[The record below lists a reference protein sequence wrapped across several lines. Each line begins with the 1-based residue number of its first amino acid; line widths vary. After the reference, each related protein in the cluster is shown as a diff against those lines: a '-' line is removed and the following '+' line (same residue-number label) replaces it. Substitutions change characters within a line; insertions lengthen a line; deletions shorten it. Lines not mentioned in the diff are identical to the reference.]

1 VIDPICIKLKMTKGS
16 FSGMIE
22 VSELNQTQKGFP
34 MTTVTQLS
42 KTLQDILTKTANDL
56 ARSTGFT
63 QRESKVTG
71 AVFVQALVLGW
82 LAKADATL
90 EELTQGMAALD
101 VSLSPQ
107 GLDHRFS
114 PQAAELLKQ
123 LLQRATQHLISVDPV
138 AIPVLQRFQGVYL
151 QDSTTITL
159 PNALAEQWHG
169 CGGKAGV
176 GEAALKV
183 QVQFDLSAG
192 EIAHLTLHHGRE
204 QDRNASIQHRPLP
217 AGALRLADL
226 GYFSVSVFEK
236 LGKQGVYWLSRYQAQ
251 VNLTDEL
258 GHALD
263 LPQWLSKQ
271 TANEVD
277 RPIVLSDRYQLPCR
291 LIAVRVPAPVAAE
304 RRRRLRREARKKG
317 QTVSRARLQLAAW
330 TIFVTNV
337 PVEKLS
343 VKETLVLG
351 RCRWQIELLFD
362 LWKTHGKVDQSRSR
376 QPWRMLCEVYA
387 KLLALVI
394 QHWLVLVGC
403 WQYPD
408 RSWRKASKTIRRYA
422 LQILSTLAIRTQLE
436 KVIQTIQKCLMT
448 GCRIN
453 KRKSKPHAFQLLL
466 AFPAENALA

>member
-1 VIDPICIKLKMTKGS
+1 
-16 FSGMIE
+16 MIG
-22 VSELNQTQKGFP
+22 VGELNPPQKGFP
-34 MTTVTQLS
+34 MTTVTHLS

-56 ARSTGFT
+56 ARTTGFT

-82 LAKADATL
+82 LANADATL

-101 VSLSPQ
+101 VTLSPQ
-107 GLDHRFS
+107 GLEDRFS
-114 PQAAELLKQ
+114 PQAADLLKQ
-123 LLQRATQHLISVDPV
+123 LLQRATQHLIAVDPV

-159 PNALAEQWHG
+159 PNELAEQWQG
-169 CGGKAGV
+169 CGGKVGV

-192 EIAHLTLHHGRE
+192 GIAHLTLHHGRE
-204 QDRNASIQHRPLP
+204 QDRNASVQTSPLP

-226 GYFSVSVFEK
+226 GYFSVAVFET
-236 LGKQGVYWLSRYQAQ
+236 LGKQGVYWLSRYP
-251 VNLTDEL
+251 VNVKVADEL
-258 GHALD
+258 GRALD
-263 LPQWLSKQ
+263 LPHWLSTQ
-271 TANEVD
+271 TANEID

-291 LIAVRVPAPVAAE
+291 LIAVRVPAQVATE

-317 QTVSRARLQLAAW
+317 QTVSRVRLQLAAW

-343 VKETLVLG
+343 VEEALVLG

-362 LWKTHGKVDQSRSR
+362 LWKTQGQVGHSRST
-376 QPWRMLCEVYA
+376 QPWRILCEVYA
-387 KLLALVI
+387 KLLAMVI

-403 WQYPD
+403 WHHPD

-422 LQILSTLAIRTQLE
+422 SQLLSSLAVRAHLE
-436 KVIQTIQKCLMT
+436 KVVLMIQHCLTT

-453 KRKSKPHAFQLLL
+453 KRKATPHAFQLLL
-466 AFPAENALA
+466 AFSAENALA

>member
-1 VIDPICIKLKMTKGS
+1 
-16 FSGMIE
+16 MIG
-22 VSELNQTQKGFP
+22 VSRLNLPQKGFP
-34 MTTVTQLS
+34 MTTVTHLS
-42 KTLQDILTKTANDL
+42 KTLQELLTKTANDL
-56 ARSTGFT
+56 ARPTGFT

-71 AVFVQALVLGW
+71 AVFAQALVLGW
-82 LAKADATL
+82 LANADATL
-90 EELTQGMAALD
+90 EELTQGMAGLE

-107 GLDHRFS
+107 GLEDRFS

-123 LLQRATQHLISVDPV
+123 LLQRATQHLIAVEPV

-159 PNALAEQWHG
+159 PNELAEQWQG
-169 CGGKAGV
+169 CGGKAHV
-176 GEAALKV
+176 GEAAVKV

-192 EIAHLTLHHGRE
+192 GIAHLTLHHGRE
-204 QDRNASIQHRPLP
+204 PDRNASVQNSPLP

-226 GYFSVSVFEK
+226 GYFSVGVFET
-236 LGKQGVYWLSRYQAQ
+236 LGKQGVYWLSRYQVH
-251 VNLTDEL
+251 VNVTDEL
-258 GHALD
+258 GHTLD

-271 TANEVD
+271 TANEID
-277 RPIVLSDRYQLPCR
+277 RPIVLSDRYHLACR

-304 RRRRLRREARKKG
+304 RRRRVRREARKKG
-317 QTVSRARLQLAAW
+317 QTVSRVRLQLAAW

-343 VKETLVLG
+343 VPEALVLG

-376 QPWRMLCEVYA
+376 HPWRILCEVYA
-387 KLLALVI
+387 KLLAMVI
-394 QHWLVLVGC
+394 QHWFVLVGC

-408 RSWRKASKTIRRYA
+408 RSWRKATKTIRRYA
-422 LQILSTLAIRTQLE
+422 IQILNTLAVRTQLE
-436 KVIQTIQKCLMT
+436 KIIQTIQKCLT
-448 GCRIN
+448 AGCRIN
-453 KRKSKPHAFQLLL
+453 KRKGTPHAFQLLL

>member
-1 VIDPICIKLKMTKGS
+1 
-16 FSGMIE
+16 MIR
-22 VSELNQTQKGFP
+22 VSALNHGQKGFP
-34 MTTVTQLS
+34 MTTVTHLS
-42 KTLQDILTKTANDL
+42 KTLQELLTKTANDL
-56 ARSTGFT
+56 ARPTGFT

-71 AVFVQALVLGW
+71 AVFAQALVLGW

-107 GLDHRFS
+107 GLEDRFS

-123 LLQRATQHLISVDPV
+123 LLQRATQHLIAVEPV

-159 PNALAEQWHG
+159 PNELAEQWHG

-176 GEAALKV
+176 GEAAVKV

-192 EIAHLTLHHGRE
+192 GITHLTLHNGRE
-204 QDRNASIQHRPLP
+204 QDRNASVQNSPVP

-226 GYFSVSVFEK
+226 GYFSVGIFET
-236 LGKQGVYWLSRYQAQ
+236 LGKQGVYWLSRYQVQ
-251 VNLTDEL
+251 VNLADEL
-258 GHALD
+258 GHVLD

-271 TANEVD
+271 TANEID
-277 RPIVLSDRYQLPCR
+277 RPIVLSNRYQLPCR

-304 RRRRLRREARKKG
+304 RRRRLRRAARKKG

-343 VKETLVLG
+343 VQEALVLG

-362 LWKTHGKVDQSRSR
+362 LWKTHGKVDQSRSC
-376 QPWRMLCEVYA
+376 QPWRILCEVYA
-387 KLLALVI
+387 KLLAMVI

-422 LQILSTLAIRTQLE
+422 IQILNALAVRPQLE
-436 KVIQTIQKCLMT
+436 KIIQTIQKCLT
-448 GCRIN
+448 AGCRIN
-453 KRKSKPHAFQLLL
+453 KRKGTPHAFQLLL

>member
-1 VIDPICIKLKMTKGS
+1 
-16 FSGMIE
+16 
-22 VSELNQTQKGFP
+22 
-34 MTTVTQLS
+34 MTTVTHLS
-42 KTLQDILTKTANDL
+42 KTLQELLTKTANDL
-56 ARSTGFT
+56 ARPTGFT

-71 AVFVQALVLGW
+71 AVFAQALVLGW
-82 LAKADATL
+82 LANAEATL
-90 EELTQGMAALD
+90 EELTQGMAALGI
-101 VSLSPQ
+101 SLSPQ
-107 GLDHRFS
+107 GLEDRFS

-123 LLQRATQHLISVDPV
+123 LLQQATQHLIAVEPV

-159 PNALAEQWHG
+159 PNELAEQWQG
-169 CGGKAGV
+169 CGGKAHV
-176 GEAALKV
+176 GEAAVKI

-192 EIAHLTLHHGRE
+192 GIVHLTLHHGRE
-204 QDRNASIQHRPLP
+204 QDRNASVQNSPLP

-226 GYFSVSVFEK
+226 GYFSVGAFET
-236 LGKQGVYWLSRYQAQ
+236 LGKQGSYWLSRYQAQ

-277 RPIVLSDRYQLPCR
+277 RPIVLSDRYRLPCR
-291 LIAVRVPAPVAAE
+291 LIAVRVPAPIAAE

-317 QTVSRARLQLAAW
+317 QTVSRARLQLATW
-330 TIFVTNV
+330 TIIVTNV

-343 VKETLVLG
+343 IQEILVLG

-362 LWKTHGKVDQSRSR
+362 LWKTHGKVAQSRSR
-376 QPWRMLCEVYA
+376 QPWRILCEVYA
-387 KLLALVI
+387 KLLAMLI

-403 WQYPD
+403 WHYPD

-422 LQILSTLAIRTQLE
+422 IQILNALAVRAQLE
-436 KVIQTIQKCLMT
+436 KIIQTIQRCLTT

-453 KRKSKPHAFQLLL
+453 KRKGTPHAFQLLL

>member
-1 VIDPICIKLKMTKGS
+1 
-16 FSGMIE
+16 
-22 VSELNQTQKGFP
+22 
-34 MTTVTQLS
+34 MTTVTHLS
-42 KTLQDILTKTANDL
+42 KTLQELLTKTANDL
-56 ARSTGFT
+56 ARPTGFT

-71 AVFVQALVLGW
+71 AIFAQTLVLGW

-90 EELTQGMAALD
+90 EELTQGMVALG

-107 GLDHRFS
+107 GLEDRFS

-123 LLQRATQHLISVDPV
+123 LLQQATHHLIEVDPV

-151 QDSTTITL
+151 QDSTTISL
-159 PNALAEQWHG
+159 PNELAEQWQG
-169 CGGKAGV
+169 CGGKANV

-192 EIAHLTLHHGRE
+192 GITHLTLHHGRE
-204 QDRNASIQHRPLP
+204 QDRNASVQNSPLP

-226 GYFSVSVFEK
+226 GYFSVGVFET
-236 LGKQGVYWLSRYQAQ
+236 LQKQGVYWLSRYQ
-251 VNLTDEL
+251 VNVKVADKL

-263 LPQWLSKQ
+263 LPQWLAKQ
-271 TANEVD
+271 TANEID
-277 RPIVLSDRYQLPCR
+277 QPIVLSDRHQLPCR
-291 LIAVRVPAPVAAE
+291 LIAIRVPAQVATE
-304 RRRRLRREARKKG
+304 RRRRLRHAARKKG

-343 VKETLVLG
+343 VQEALVLG

-376 QPWRMLCEVYA
+376 QPWRILCEVYA
-387 KLLALVI
+387 KLLAMVI
-394 QHWLVLVGC
+394 QHWVVLVGC

-408 RSWRKASKTIRRYA
+408 RSWRKAAKTIQRYA
-422 LQILSTLAIRTQLE
+422 IQILNTLTVRTQLE
-436 KVIQTIQKCLMT
+436 KIIQTIQKCLT
-448 GCRIN
+448 AGCRIN
-453 KRKSKPHAFQLLL
+453 KRQGTPHAFQLLL
-466 AFPAENALA
+466 AFSAENALA